1 MKAYHGMQAIVETQA
16 LIMIN
21 EKLREFSDQIDE
33 AHVCFLPF
41 AAKRIA
47 EKIICFF
54 VKCSAAHRLLNHRGK
69 RCFKFADSR
78 FSVVSTMEGDCPA

>member
-1 MKAYHGMQAIVETQA
+1 MYNAERKMKAYHGMQAIVEAQA

-47 EKIICFF
+47 EKNICFF
-54 VKCSAAHRLLNHRGK
+54 VKCSASPGY
-69 RCFKFADSR
+69 
-78 FSVVSTMEGDCPA
+78 

>member
-1 MKAYHGMQAIVETQA
+1 MKAYHGMQAIVKTQA

-54 VKCSAAHRLLNHRGK
+54 QMQCFARLLK
-69 RCFKFADSR
+69 QKFTSLLCA
-78 FSVVSTMEGDCPA
+78 FEA

>member
-1 MKAYHGMQAIVETQA
+1 MIGNNVSCGKKNEGLSWDAGDRWTQA

-21 EKLREFSDQIDE
+21 EELREFSDQIDE

-54 VKCSAAHRLLNHRGK
+54 VKCSASPGY
-69 RCFKFADSR
+69 
-78 FSVVSTMEGDCPA
+78 

>member
-1 MKAYHGMQAIVETQA
+1 MTPCIKSYCGEEKMKIYHGMQAIVETQA

-54 VKCSAAHRLLNHRGK
+54 VKCSASPGY
-69 RCFKFADSR
+69 
-78 FSVVSTMEGDCPA
+78 

>member
-1 MKAYHGMQAIVETQA
+1 MKAYHGIQAIVETQA

-21 EKLREFSDQIDE
+21 EKLRELSNQIDE

-47 EKIICFF
+47 EKIICFLSNA
-54 VKCSAAHRLLNHRGK
+54 VLRQVIESKIHKLIV
-69 RCFKFADSR
+69 CF
-78 FSVVSTMEGDCPA
+78 

>member
-41 AAKRIA
+41 A

-54 VKCSAAHRLLNHRGK
+54 VKCSASPGY
-69 RCFKFADSR
+69 
-78 FSVVSTMEGDCPA
+78 

>member
-21 EKLREFSDQIDE
+21 EKLREFIDQIDE

-54 VKCSAAHRLLNHRGK
+54 VKCSASPGY
-69 RCFKFADSR
+69 
-78 FSVVSTMEGDCPA
+78 